1 VPEPGRPPDDVAGF
15 GARYVSY
22 AMRQHLDAAHHLP
35 AGLSYL
41 VVMEELPRFHATAHA
56 APGRLR
62 GWLRV
67 RRLRRERRNRRG

>member
-1 VPEPGRPPDDVAGF
+1 MNRLPDDVTGF
-15 GARYVSY
+15 GSQYVSY

-41 VVMEELPRFHATAHA
+41 VTRDGLPSFHAAAHA

-67 RRLRRERRNRRG
+67 RRLRRERRSRHAG